1 MNELRAGFIKIRN
14 ELIMSE
20 PAVIALIQA
29 MYLRYSLKVPVVNTA
44 AMPVRPVK
52 TIRGSVMKS
61 Q

>member
-14 ELIMSE
+14 ELIISE

-44 AMPVRPVK
+44 AMPVRPVRI
-52 TIRGSVMKS
+52 IRGSVMKS